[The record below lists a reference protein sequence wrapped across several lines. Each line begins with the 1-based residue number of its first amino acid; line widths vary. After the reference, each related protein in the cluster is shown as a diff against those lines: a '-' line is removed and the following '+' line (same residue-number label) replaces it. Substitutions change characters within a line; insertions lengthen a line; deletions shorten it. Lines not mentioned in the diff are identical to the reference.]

1 MPRPRPRAPS
11 PEIQPTPER
20 LAKGDIRSYLPRMDG
35 NRTPARRH
43 RVQPAPNPLLDFL
56 NRQPTGTPQARAM
69 VQAMYEEGQRFGSAY
84 ERATREQGAIN
95 LDSMGGGFN
104 PGPTHA
110 RCEAM
115 SDLHRMIARLGD
127 TEHDKINRARIL
139 IHVCGERRS
148 LRELAQGGRA
158 FQVNS
163 NMLLIAL
170 QHLTAF

>member
-84 ERATREQGAIN
+84 ERATREVGAIN
-95 LDSMGGGFN
+95 LDSMGGGFS

-115 SDLHRMIARLGD
+115 TDLHRMIAKLGD
-127 TEHDKINRARIL
+127 TEHDRLAHARIL

-148 LRELAQGGRA
+148 IRDLAAGARA
-158 FQVNS
+158 RQATANI
-163 NMLLIAL
+163 L
-170 QHLTAF
+170 LTALARLAR

>member
-1 MPRPRPRAPS
+1 
-11 PEIQPTPER
+11 
-20 LAKGDIRSYLPRMDG
+20 
-35 NRTPARRH
+35 
-43 RVQPAPNPLLDFL
+43 
-56 NRQPTGTPQARAM
+56 M

-84 ERATREQGAIN
+84 ERATREVGAIN
-95 LDSMGGGFN
+95 LDSMGGGFS

-115 SDLHRMIARLGD
+115 TDLHRMIAKLGD
-127 TEHDKINRARIL
+127 TEHDRLAHARIL